1 MDDIFVAR
9 LMCSDL
15 ATVRPDALVE
25 DAARVMLER
34 DIGSVIVVDD
44 DNRLE
49 GILTTTDFVSIV
61 AERKPKD
68 RTPVSAYMTTDVVTA
83 SAQDLIR
90 DAADTMLEHGIHHL
104 PVVNE
109 TEGVIGILTTTDLT
123 AYLSHVQTPSPS

>member
-90 DAADTMLEHGIHHL
+90 EAADTMLEHGIHHL